1 MKEFL
6 NTFIQID
13 GYTFLIIGVIVLIIP
28 SPQPGLTKKVSEEDL
43 LPFSQTRRLLASM
56 FIASALLLI
65 IIGRVV
71 VDYEILRQISIVRV
85 ASFIL
90 VIGLNANQY
99 RSKRWKPGPLIVLMT
114 IFSLMSLT
122 YLYWIFK

>member
-1 MKEFL
+1 MKEFI

-13 GYTFLIIGVIVLIIP
+13 GYTFLLIGFIVLIIP
-28 SPQPGLTKKVSEEDL
+28 SPQPGLTKKVNEEDL

-65 IIGRVV
+65 IIGRNL
-71 VDYEILRQISIVRV
+71 VDYEILRQICIVRV
-85 ASFIL
+85 ASFLL
-90 VIGLNANQY
+90 VIGLNASQY
-99 RSKRWKPGPLIVLMT
+99 KSKRWKPAPLITLMT

-122 YLYWIFK
+122 YLYFIFQ

>member
-13 GYTFLIIGVIVLIIP
+13 GFTFLLIGIIVLIIP
-28 SPQPGLTKKVSEEDL
+28 SPQPGLTKKVNEEDL

-65 IIGRVV
+65 IIGRNI
-71 VDYEILRQISIVRV
+71 VDNEILRLISIVRV
-85 ASFIL
+85 ASFAL
-90 VIGLNANQY
+90 VIVLNANQY
-99 RSKRWKPGPLIVLMT
+99 KSKRWKPGPLILLMT
-114 IFSLMSLT
+114 IFSIMSFT
-122 YLYWIFK
+122 YLYFIFK